1 MKKLLPLIFFIVS
14 SVIYSRDNLDVIY
27 IDAGHGGK
35 DPGTMANNIKEKD
48 ITLPIALKLGN
59 LIQLYFP
66 STKIIYSRT
75 KDEYTDPKERAA
87 QANLN
92 HAKLYIS
99 IHINHKK
106 EDETQ
111 KNGFEIYVLNK
122 ERLPEAVEI
131 TEKENQNIKFMQ
143 SGNDETDR
151 FIFSSL
157 AQYGYLKYTEYLA
170 SFFEMNLLDMNT
182 LASRGIMQAG
192 YWVLLGAS
200 MPSVLI
206 ECGYISD
213 ENDVKYLNSESGQ
226 VNLSKAL
233 FEGYKTFKNLYEM
246 Q

>member
-1 MKKLLPLIFFIVS
+1 
-14 SVIYSRDNLDVIY
+14 VIY

-35 DPGTMANNIKEKD
+35 DPGTMSGNIKEKD

-59 LIQLYFP
+59 LIQTNFP

-75 KDEYTDPKERAA
+75 KDEYSDPKERAA
-87 QANLN
+87 QSNLN

-111 KNGFEIYVLNK
+111 KNGFEIYLLNK
-122 ERLPEAVEI
+122 DRLPEAIEI
-131 TEKENQNIKFMQ
+131 TEKENQNLKFTQ
-143 SGNDETDR
+143 FGSDETDR
-151 FIFSSL
+151 YIFSSL

-170 SFFEMNLLDMNT
+170 SYFEMSMIDMNT
-182 LASRGIMQAG
+182 IVSRGIMQAG
-192 YWVLLGAS
+192 FWVLLGAS
-200 MPSVLI
+200 MPSVLV

-213 ENDVKYLNSESGQ
+213 ENEVKYLNSDQGQ
-226 VNLSKAL
+226 TNIAKAL
-233 FEGYKTFKNLYEM
+233 LEGFKNFKNLYEM

>member
-1 MKKLLPLIFFIVS
+1 LKKLLPLIFFIICTC
-14 SVIYSRDNLDVIY
+14 IYSRDNLDVIY

-35 DPGTMANNIKEKD
+35 DPGTMTVNLKEKD

-59 LIQLYFP
+59 LIQLNFP

-75 KDEYTDPKERAA
+75 KDDYTDPKERAA

-111 KNGFEIYVLNK
+111 KNGFEIYLLNK
-122 ERLPEAVEI
+122 DRFPEAIEI
-131 TEKENQNIKFMQ
+131 TEKENQNLKFTQ
-143 SGNDETDR
+143 FGTDETDR

-157 AQYGYLKYTEYLA
+157 AQYGYLKYTEFLA
-170 SFFEMNLLDMNT
+170 SYFEMNLIDLN
-182 LASRGIMQAG
+182 AISSRGIMQSG
-192 YWVLLGAS
+192 FWVLLGAS

-213 ENDVKYLNSESGQ
+213 DNDVKYL
-226 VNLSKAL
+226 
-233 FEGYKTFKNLYEM
+233 YEM